1 MTRAPGQCH
10 QGRSLKRSRDQA
22 EQRHSA
28 KNLSPLIAVSV
39 VNGFLKEQG
48 LRSMEGNIPFFDLDY
63 LTEPGIA
70 DRLPVCC
77 HLVEVAVYK

>member
-1 MTRAPGQCH
+1 M
-10 QGRSLKRSRDQA
+10 
-22 EQRHSA
+22 
-28 KNLSPLIAVSV
+28 SPLIAVSV